1 MRLAVLVLLV
11 AGGVRSSSEGEE
23 VEEVTMSDQEA
34 HSKTIKIKDFDEGK
48 NDGRTFSKAK
58 HYPLDSSD
66 DRVIHFTMAPDHDC
80 RNGICTDGDFMLT
93 DIPEFAEVV
102 VSCWS
107 FVSSILFFLV
117 IS

>member
-1 MRLAVLVLLV
+1 
-11 AGGVRSSSEGEE
+11 
-23 VEEVTMSDQEA
+23 MSDQEA